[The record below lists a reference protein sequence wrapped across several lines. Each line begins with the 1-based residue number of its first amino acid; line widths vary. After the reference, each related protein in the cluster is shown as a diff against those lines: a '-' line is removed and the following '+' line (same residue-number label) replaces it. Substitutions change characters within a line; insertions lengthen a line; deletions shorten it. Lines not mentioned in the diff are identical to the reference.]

1 MPCPVAEGS
10 HTAPSIEVI
19 DPQIGSCSNRE
30 RNPASLDIFSD
41 AESES
46 QSKFDCQPVRRRSW
60 SKATTQGLAE
70 EKTLLVSRT
79 STSNIGAKYVSG
91 TFVTL

>member
-19 DPQIGSCSNRE
+19 DPQIGSCSNRGI
-30 RNPASLDIFSD
+30 RRLTLDIFFD

-60 SKATTQGLAE
+60 SKVTTQGGAE
-70 EKTLLVSRT
+70 ENTLLVSRT
-79 STSNIGAKYVSG
+79 ST
-91 TFVTL
+91 